1 MAISIESIQSLDSSF
16 YEEDSYEFLI
26 FYQSY
31 KDWKI
36 YDSREVSYEIVLSL
50 ANNFINFHGK
60 IPFPEDVLNDLYW
73 SVVPLNAF
81 RYKLLDNFQCGLID
95 PIDPKL
101 GYIVEGVSWT
111 NGFVYIVRDKKN
123 IIQIKLFIDSQT
135 HSNYGY
141 P

>member
-1 MAISIESIQSLDSSF
+1 MSISIESIQSLESSF
-16 YEEDSYEFLI
+16 YEEDSYQFLI

-31 KDWKI
+31 KNWKI
-36 YDSREVSYEIVLSL
+36 YDSKEVSYEIVLSL

-73 SVVPLNAF
+73 TILPLNTF
-81 RYKLLDNFQCGLID
+81 RYKLLKNFQCGLVD
-95 PIDPKL
+95 PIDPKP

-111 NGFVYIVRDKKN
+111 NGFVYLVKDQKN
-123 IIQIKLFIDSQT
+123 IIQIKLFIDSET
-135 HSNYGY
+135 HKNYLY

>member
-1 MAISIESIQSLDSSF
+1 MSISIESIQSLDSSF

-36 YDSREVSYEIVLSL
+36 YDSKEVSYQVVLSL

-60 IPFPEDVLNDLYW
+60 IPFPEEVLNDLYW
-73 SVVPLNAF
+73 TTVPLNVF
-81 RYKLLDNFQCGLID
+81 RYKLLDNFRCGLVD
-95 PIDPKL
+95 PADPKP

-111 NGFVYIVRDKKN
+111 NGFVYLVRDGKN
-123 IIQIKLFIDSQT
+123 IIQIKLFIDSET
-135 HSNYGY
+135 HKNYLY